1 MTIKIIEK
9 VALNGWYQFFFCNF
23 ANRKNNYLWHKTL
36 KDGAQD
42 WA

>member
-1 MTIKIIEK
+1 MEISNKILTLQIQK
-9 VALNGWYQFFFCNF
+9 TNC
-23 ANRKNNYLWHKTL
+23 LWHKTL